1 MSQIVLLRGLNLS
14 RKITK
19 EYIFVWLAFNVED
32 LNIKRG
38 IYDKRST
45 ALLGTEQTMFDVA
58 DIH

>member
-19 EYIFVWLAFNVED
+19 DYIFVWLAFNVKD

-38 IYDKRST
+38 NYDKRSI
-45 ALLGTEQTMFDVA
+45 ASLGTEQTTFDVV